1 MKCILKNL
9 WNLRPH
15 ILCVHKQIHMYF
27 FVYNMSKNLEYI
39 ILPKIIDNMFILK
52 IIYRQYF
59 TYSKF
64 FYVVYIYKLNRKVL
78 IVVEKEILYHLSS
91 MAANL

>member
-1 MKCILKNL
+1 
-9 WNLRPH
+9 
-15 ILCVHKQIHMYF
+15 
-27 FVYNMSKNLEYI
+27 MSKNLEYI